1 MNELY
6 EFASRVNTLVL
17 FYLIIGLSVNGIFY
31 IIKKLV
37 KFIVKKIKSFRLK
50 RKQKKQLEETDNKT
64 EE

>member
-17 FYLIIGLSVNGIFY
+17 FYLIIGLSINGIFY

-37 KFIVKKIKSFRLK
+37 KFIVKKVKSFRLK
-50 RKQKKQLEETDNKT
+50 RKQKK
-64 EE
+64 

>member
-37 KFIVKKIKSFRLK
+37 KFIVKKDKVF
-50 RKQKKQLEETDNKT
+50 
-64 EE
+64 

>member
-17 FYLIIGLSVNGIFY
+17 FYLIIGLSINGIFY

-37 KFIVKKIKSFRLK
+37 KFIVKNIKSFRLK
-50 RKQKKQLEETDNKT
+50 RKQKNQLEETDNIT

>member
-6 EFASRVNTLVL
+6 EFASKVNTLVL
-17 FYLIIGLSVNGIFY
+17 FYLIIGLSINGTFY

-37 KFIVKKIKSFRLK
+37 KFIVKKIKSFRIK
-50 RKQKKQLEETDNKT
+50 RKQKNQLEETDNKT

>member
-6 EFASRVNTLVL
+6 EFASKVNTLVL
-17 FYLIIGLSVNGIFY
+17 FYLIIGLSINGIFY

-50 RKQKKQLEETDNKT
+50 RKQKNQLEETDNKT